1 VVKYNLDF
9 IPFYGTLLGII
20 RDNDFIDEDDD
31 IDILVHFDDYTKI
44 LKMIKE
50 DKLKTRKI
58 NEKIIQ
64 LFHPSGIGPIDIYF
78 YHKFGEDILIKW
90 DGNLLYSQKYIFP
103 LKNIIFKN
111 EHIIP
116 FDSNEILKQ
125 TYGKNYL
132 TPIKKHEYNWYK
144 IHNVRRKKKNKLSLR
159 PIFKRLVSIV
169 RKITF
174 IS

>member
-1 VVKYNLDF
+1 MAGQKKSKEDLLLLYRFAYNIMKKYNLDF

-20 RDNDFIDEDDD
+20 RENDFIDDDDD
-31 IDILVHFDDYTKI
+31 IDILVHFDDYKKI

-50 DKLKTRKI
+50 EKLKTGRI

-64 LFHPSGIGPIDIYF
+64 LYHPSGIGPIDIYF
-78 YHKFGEDILIKW
+78 YHKFGKDILIKW

-103 LKNIIFKN
+103 LKNIKFKN
-111 EHIIP
+111 EHIKIP

-132 TPIKKHEYNWYK
+132 TPMKKHEYQWSK
-144 IHNVRRKKKNKLSLR
+144 INNVRKQNNH
-159 PIFKRLVSIV
+159 
-169 RKITF
+169 
-174 IS
+174 